1 MDSLFEKTS
10 VYDEQKR
17 SLSNGGSA
25 VLDVFIID
33 RIVLVD
39 DLDNYSLMVG

>member
-1 MDSLFEKTS
+1 MNLFCEQTS

-17 SLSNGGSA
+17 ALSKGGSA

-33 RIVLVD
+33 KIVFAD
-39 DLDNYSLMVG
+39 DVDNYLLMVS